1 MLATVPGA
9 APVVPA
15 AAQAVVPPAGWDGA
29 EGAAPA
35 IKDGVLQPP
44 ADLKGVQTAVPPARA
59 RSPALPTQSRAPC
72 PPHQPRARR
81 A

>member
-44 ADLKGVQTAVPPARA
+44 ADLKGV
-59 RSPALPTQSRAPC
+59 
-72 PPHQPRARR
+72 
-81 A
+81 